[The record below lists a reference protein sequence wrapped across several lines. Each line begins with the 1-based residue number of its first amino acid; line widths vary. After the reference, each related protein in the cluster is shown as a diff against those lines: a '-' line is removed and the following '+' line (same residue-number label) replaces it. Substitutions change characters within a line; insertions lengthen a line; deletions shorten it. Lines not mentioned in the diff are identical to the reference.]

1 MDKSRKRVI
10 AASVA
15 VLTAFSAS
23 ASMFS
28 TANEYEAEDD
38 DGSAYGLY
46 ALTPKQDLSAN
57 APDLVAFTGVEYKD
71 ASGSVRSAVVSG
83 SELDSVSREGYKTF
97 FSEEALS
104 SEQLSEMYPEFELL
118 DSCVELRSA
127 SGEKQGSG
135 ASEANFAGGTADY
148 VLVASD
154 SEQYTGE
161 KEYHVGVVP
170 KTENGGNLFVMKPEG
185 RTVDFNSELGDVYT
199 IALFNTGDE
208 ALENVTVELEEAHNV
223 AIANAQELANATI
236 DPYITEN
243 GDVGSAQL
251 VTLVR
256 EGDGEVSG
264 RVRISEAGRYT
275 YDIPLSGYAGQ
286 REFYNT
292 TQDSTPGAFTAVKY
306 VPYSLYVDTLDINSD
321 GQVNSSSTVTVEGL
335 SNGFSYDPATYEIY
349 GVPKRSGRETFT
361 VTVNYSDGD
370 GRIQTKTRSYTINV
384 KNNTNSNV
392 FNATDEGYELKK
404 PIGEEVA
411 PNDFVREYYT
421 YPNFAEINYMYNI
434 TGGTTQTGGGGNKP
448 TTSGQYSSDVVN
460 GVKNIKV
467 YGAIPGAEYF
477 IGDEQGNIL
486 YSWVSSGSDDLQ
498 AIGSY
503 LEPNKVYYL
512 ITKSIPDLSD
522 YDLSIYRNTVGIAE
536 GSTDYAQ
543 WLQPDDGR
551 VKVNGVISDPIF
563 EGSYRRARF
572 VTAPLTR
579 EKYASENPTTNADP
593 STVPAATGIKSIKF
607 YGCDGAKYIL
617 GDTKGNVL
625 LSWVSDSTNPAPI
638 GQFMEPDKEYYV
650 VLKTLP
656 NYFDSIGWTEYFD
669 PEEYLTITGRH
680 NDSGYPYTD
689 SDRIYDSRDYV
700 QWTKIKLS
708 AAAIAAS
715 QLESHQN
722 NAAAPAGTYESN
734 ARNAGNADE
743 FESVNEDEDAVGFY
757 PDVQFSS
764 SVAGIKFF
772 VGDQNGHILHEWVS
786 NGTDSEQ
793 IGRYLA
799 PLSLI
804 YYIGIESRN
813 LAEGVHIDNNL
824 KTEIAGVDDY
834 FNVEKIGEQRLRWL
848 AERRSNTPLEE
859 IKGLIGTTGTPY
871 DYYSPE
877 SSYFPEDY
885 EYPEGLSASTDFP
898 VWYVLFPKTEQN
910 NTENEIGTFAIST
923 AAITGSGDQS
933 DNNRY
938 MYNNRVKDYN
948 GGGGDVSN
956 TPVDNRGK
964 FLGDA
969 IDVTDELMIS
979 VGEFSEY
986 RKLYL
991 NGKLLVNGKDY
1002 TAKRGSTEITV
1013 KSQALIDNVVQGE
1026 NTIAAEFRTSDTH
1039 ANELKVTSQNFRV
1052 ELVEMNISDGLSY
1065 LDGLGGG
1072 DGSRLSDQEREIA
1085 AELNERLGAAQS
1097 ADGTT
1102 VSPTD
1107 AGTKT
1112 DENTES
1118 GRVVNY
1124 ALSAV
1129 LLIGSLGTLAYT
1141 RKKKQ

>member
-118 DSCVELRSA
+118 DSCVELRNA

-335 SNGFSYDPATYEIY
+335 SDGFSYDPATYEIY

-411 PNDFVREYYT
+411 PNDFVRDYYT

-448 TTSGQYSSDVVN
+448 TTSGQYSSDVVD

-498 AIGSY
+498 AIGPY
-503 LEPNKVYYL
+503 LKPNKVYYL

-607 YGCDGAKYIL
+607 YGCNGAKYIL
-617 GDTKGNVL
+617 GDTKGNVH
-625 LSWVSDSTNPAPI
+625 LSWVCDNSNPAPI

-656 NYFDSIGWTEYFD
+656 NFNDSIGWGDYFE
-669 PEEYLTITGRH
+669 PEEYITVTGQH
-680 NDSGYPYTD
+680 NDSEYPYTD

-700 QWTKIKLS
+700 DWTKIKLS

-722 NAAAPAGTYESN
+722 GAAAPAGTYESN

-743 FESVNEDEDAVGFY
+743 FEDDGIDYELEDLDNAEDEPVGY
-757 PDVQFSS
+757 LGGADTNLVMGS
-764 SVAGIKFF
+764 AGS
-772 VGDQNGHILHEWVS
+772 D
-786 NGTDSEQ
+786 
-793 IGRYLA
+793 
-799 PLSLI
+799 
-804 YYIGIESRN
+804 
-813 LAEGVHIDNNL
+813 DN
-824 KTEIAGVDDY
+824 E
-834 FNVEKIGEQRLRWL
+834 
-848 AERRSNTPLEE
+848 
-859 IKGLIGTTGTPY
+859 
-871 DYYSPE
+871 
-877 SSYFPEDY
+877 
-885 EYPEGLSASTDFP
+885 
-898 VWYVLFPKTEQN
+898 TEQN
-910 NTENEIGTFAIST
+910 NTDDEDLGNFSYVSIGSASGTGMDVLGTPTGTGT
-923 AAITGSGDQS
+923 AKQETGKVNDA
-933 DNNRY
+933 
-938 MYNNRVKDYN
+938 N
-948 GGGGDVSN
+948 GGGGEVSN

-969 IDVTDELMIS
+969 VDVTDELMIS

-986 RKLYL
+986 RKLYF